1 MDKITQ
7 EQLDVVLKHQTEVSK
22 IAYEIGV
29 QEHQKHLLIKGLDK
43 LNDEIIEYKKVLEAE
58 YGSININL
66 EDGSYTTIEKEVE
79 ELEDVKEDKK
89 D

>member
-1 MDKITQ
+1 MTTPLCKLAEKYIVDKCPKYNHYYTP
-7 EQLDVVLKHQTEVSK
+7 KY
-22 IAYEIGV
+22 YEIL
-29 QEHQKHLLIKGLDK
+29 KDK
-43 LNDEIIEYKKVLEAE
+43 EYKKVLEAE